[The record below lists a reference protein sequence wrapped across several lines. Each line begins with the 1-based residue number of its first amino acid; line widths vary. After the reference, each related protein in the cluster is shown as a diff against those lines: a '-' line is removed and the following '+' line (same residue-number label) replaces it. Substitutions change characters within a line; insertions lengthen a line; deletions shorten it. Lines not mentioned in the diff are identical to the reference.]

1 MKKIICITALFGMF
15 FNLSLAQKST
25 KKKGKQAKSSEQQ
38 EVKTQD
44 NSNGSKPNSETI
56 TMNNSNTL
64 PEFYNSQPDGMYA
77 EMTTSKGTI
86 ILNLH
91 YKSTP
96 MTVCNFAGLA
106 EGKIQNNAKPLGTPY
121 YDGLKFHR
129 VIASFMIQGGDPQGN
144 GSGGPGYNFEDEI
157 VDSLKHTGPG
167 ILSMANAGPGT
178 NGSQFFITHVKT
190 DWLDGRHTV
199 FGKVVQGQ
207 NIVDA
212 IQQGDSIISLKI
224 YRKGAEAEAFNTDD
238 PTFKKLQLGKIKE
251 KDFARYDEE
260 VLKLYPTAKKTGS
273 GLWYVVESEGK
284 GAKAVAR
291 KTVKVHYSGKLANG
305 SEFDNSYMRKEP
317 IEFQLGVGQVIP
329 GWDEGIALMSVGSK
343 YKLIIPSNLGYGPR
357 GAGGVIPGNSTLVF
371 DTELVEVK

>member
-1 MKKIICITALFGMF
+1 MKKIICIIAISGLLFNAGT
-15 FNLSLAQKST
+15 AQKGKQTKSKNSAATKTEKVDTKQQQNNTTQKPAST
-25 KKKGKQAKSSEQQ
+25 KK
-38 EVKTQD
+38 
-44 NSNGSKPNSETI
+44 
-56 TMNNSNTL
+56 MNNTL

-77 EMTTSKGTI
+77 ELTTNRGTI

-91 YKSTP
+91 YKATP
-96 MTVCNFAGLA
+96 VTVCNFVGLA

-129 VIASFMIQGGDPQGN
+129 VIASFMIQGGDPSGN
-144 GSGGPGYNFEDEI
+144 GSGGPGYQFEDEI

-199 FGKVVQGQ
+199 FGKVIQGQ

-212 IQQGDSIISLKI
+212 TQQGDSIVSLKI
-224 YRKGAEAEAFNTDD
+224 YRKGAEAEAFSTDD
-238 PTFKKLQLGKIKE
+238 AAFKNLQAAKLKGI
-251 KDFARYDEE
+251 DFARFDEE
-260 VLKLYPTAKKTGS
+260 VLKLYPTAKKTAS
-273 GLWYVVESEGK
+273 GLWYVVDSEGK
-284 GAKAVAR
+284 GTKASAG

-305 SEFDNSYMRKEP
+305 SEFDNSYSRNEP
-317 IEFQLGVGQVIP
+317 IQFQLGVGQVIP
-329 GWDEGIALMSVGSK
+329 GWDEGIALMSVGAK

-357 GAGGVIPGNSTLVF
+357 GAGGGVIPGNSTLVF